1 MVATRER
8 PGTCEEE
15 FFTMSDSAT
24 TIDTYLEAY
33 GEADATTRRT
43 LIERAWAPDGELV
56 DPPMNASGHDAIDAM
71 FAAVQ
76 DSFPGHR
83 FRRASGVDEHHG
95 SARYRWELVAPDGAV
110 ALSGLDVASF
120 EDTGRL
126 ARVIG
131 FFGDLPA
138 LER

>member
-1 MVATRER
+1 
-8 PGTCEEE
+8 
-15 FFTMSDSAT
+15 MSDSAT

-33 GEADATTRRT
+33 GEANATARRA
-43 LIERAWAPDGELV
+43 LIERAWAPDGALI
-56 DPPMNASGHDAIDAM
+56 DPPMDASGHDAIDAM

-83 FRRASGVDEHHG
+83 FHRTSGVDEHHA
-95 SARYRWELVAPDGAV
+95 SARYSWQLVAPDGAV
-110 ALSGLDVASF
+110 AVSGLDVASF
-120 EDTGRL
+120 DDTGRL
-126 ARVIG
+126 ARVTG